1 MPVGWWM
8 GRMRLRQTWRTGFFA
23 TMLVVMSSLSMEI
36 HGANAEPFRTATF
49 NIKYIVDPAGLPKW
63 EARRDAVTAVLKAM
77 DADIIGFQE
86 METFA
91 GGKFNRISR
100 HLDWIMQTVL
110 GYKAAAIGDPTNFP
124 STQPILYR
132 PERFELLDQGWFY
145 YSTTPDVI
153 YSRSFD
159 GGFDYYASTARFQEK
174 ASGKPLLVFNVHTD
188 IRSSGNRRGAIR
200 MIADRVLDAIARGEN
215 VIVLGDFN
223 AGRFTQNMRLLKE
236 TGLEGT
242 DLLRPTFH
250 LGLGLGIPPAIDHIL
265 HSNGITRVGEA
276 QVHKDKANG
285 SYPSDHYPV
294 SALYEFKEK

>member
-1 MPVGWWM
+1 MQV
-8 GRMRLRQTWRTGFFA
+8 RLTSSGQFFA
-23 TMLVVMSSLSMEI
+23 VVLIVLGCLSI
-36 HGANAEPFRTATF
+36 GIDNTKAEPFRAATF

-63 EARRDAVTAVLKAM
+63 EARRDGVTAVMKAV

-91 GGKFNRISR
+91 GGKFNRVSR
-100 HLDWIMQTVL
+100 HLDWIMQTVP
-110 GYKAAAIGDPTNFP
+110 GYKAAAFGDPTVFP

-132 PERFELLDQGWFY
+132 PDRFELLDQGWFY

-159 GGFDYYASTARFQEK
+159 GGFDYYASTARFREK
-174 ASGKPLLVFNVHTD
+174 ASGKTVLVFNVHTD
-188 IRSSGNRRGAIR
+188 IRSSGNRRGAIG
-200 MIADRVLDAIARGEN
+200 MIAERVREAMSDGEN

-223 AGRFTQNMRLLKE
+223 AGRFTQNMRRLKE

-265 HSNGITRVGEA
+265 HSSGIKRVGEA
-276 QVHKDKANG
+276 KVHKDKANG

-294 SALYEFKEK
+294 SAVYNFVD

>member
-1 MPVGWWM
+1 MQV
-8 GRMRLRQTWRTGFFA
+8 RLTWPGHFFA
-23 TMLVVMSSLSMEI
+23 AVLIVLGCFST
-36 HGANAEPFRTATF
+36 GTDDAKADPFRAATF

-63 EARRDAVTAVLKAM
+63 EARRDAVTAVLQAM

-91 GGKFNRISR
+91 GGKFNKVSR
-100 HLDWIMQTVL
+100 HMDWIMQTVP
-110 GYKAAAIGDPTNFP
+110 GYKAAAFGNPENFP

-132 PERFELLDQGWFY
+132 ADRFEMLDQGWFY

-159 GGFDYYASTARFQEK
+159 GGFDYYASTARFREK
-174 ASGKPLLVFNVHTD
+174 ASGKTLLVFNVHTD

-200 MIADRVLDAIARGEN
+200 MIAGRVREAISKGEN
-215 VIVLGDFN
+215 VVVLGDFN
-223 AGRFTQNMRLLKE
+223 AGRFTQNMRRLKE

-250 LGLGLGIPPAIDHIL
+250 FGLGLGIPPAIDHIL
-265 HSNGITRVGEA
+265 HSSGIKRVGEA
-276 QVHKDKANG
+276 QVHKDKVNG
-285 SYPSDHYPV
+285 RYPSDHYPV
-294 SALYEFKEK
+294 SADYDFID

>member
-1 MPVGWWM
+1 VLKPWLAALLLCPTIIAASITNGY
-8 GRMRLRQTWRTGFFA
+8 A
-23 TMLVVMSSLSMEI
+23 D
-36 HGANAEPFRTATF
+36 PFRAATF

-91 GGKFNRISR
+91 GGKFNRVSR
-100 HLDWIMQTVL
+100 HMDWIMQTVP
-110 GYKAAAIGDPTNFP
+110 GYKAAAFGDPTVFP

-132 PERFELLDQGWFY
+132 PDRFELLDQGWFY

-159 GGFDYYASTARFQEK
+159 GGFDYYASTARFREK
-174 ASGKPLLVFNVHTD
+174 ASGKTVLVFNVHTD
-188 IRSSGNRRGAIR
+188 IRSSGNRRGAIL
-200 MIADRVLDAIARGEN
+200 MIAERVRAAMAKGEN

-223 AGRFTQNMRLLKE
+223 AGRFTQNMRRLKE
-236 TGLEGT
+236 TGLDGT
-242 DLLRPTFH
+242 DLLQPTFH

-265 HSNGITRVGEA
+265 HSGGIERIREA
-276 QVHKDKANG
+276 TVHKEKANG
-285 SYPSDHYPV
+285 RYPSDHYPV
-294 SALYEFKEK
+294 SAAYDFAGQ